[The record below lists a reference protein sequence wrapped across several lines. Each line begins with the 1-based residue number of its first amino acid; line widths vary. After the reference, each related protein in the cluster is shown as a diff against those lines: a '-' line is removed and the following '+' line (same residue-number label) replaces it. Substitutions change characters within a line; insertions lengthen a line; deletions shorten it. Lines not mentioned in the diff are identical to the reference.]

1 MFGKEEHVLDS
12 TCINK
17 NTYPFKS
24 HSFRINVEKLWKN
37 KCSQNHS
44 PTRSAIFYMQLKIQ
58 QKYIQKGLF
67 RACTSVAI
75 YSKTHEM
82 LWSTSMKAFCTFL
95 IVQILLGSIGFP
107 HLAREGTHHPASNR
121 IFPPCHPFPYAQIE
135 KKKNRAPPSFL
146 PRARTTPSTP
156 HPLSLLRR
164 RDFCP
169 PSRWGS
175 SS

>member
-1 MFGKEEHVLDS
+1 MFGKEEHSLDS

-24 HSFRINVEKLWKN
+24 HSFRINVENLWKK

-44 PTRSAIFYMQLKIQ
+44 PTRSGILYMQLKIQ

-95 IVQILLGSIGFP
+95 TVQILIGSIAFP

-121 IFPPCHPFPYAQIE
+121 IFPPCHPFPYAQIA
-135 KKKNRAPPSFL
+135 KKKNRD
-146 PRARTTPSTP
+146 P
-156 HPLSLLRR
+156 HPFSREPALLQAH
-164 RDFCP
+164 P
-169 PSRWGS
+169 IPSAS
-175 SS
+175 